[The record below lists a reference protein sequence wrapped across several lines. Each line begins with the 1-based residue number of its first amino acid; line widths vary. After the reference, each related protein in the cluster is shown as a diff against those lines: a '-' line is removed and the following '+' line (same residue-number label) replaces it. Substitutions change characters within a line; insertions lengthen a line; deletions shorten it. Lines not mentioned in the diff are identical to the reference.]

1 MFIILFFSPLSAS
14 FGLSIE
20 QHYYQKKTG
29 SNLIYF
35 DWRLEREEDLKLI
48 TLLGKERDV
57 TRMNNDFSTQSWVIN
72 DPSTTT
78 NMTVLRNNN
87 ELIMN
92 GIFKGE
98 KVERSI
104 KVDSSPW
111 YQALSL
117 SLRQFVD
124 QNRNHIQFW
133 SIRPDNLDVHH
144 LQVNREAEET
154 RTIEGTLTEVIKL
167 KIQLTGLKSAFWSC
181 HYWLRKSDGLF
192 VRYEGPS
199 GPPGWPLTT
208 VELVESPAQAE
219 LAEIIQQAQ

>member
-1 MFIILFFSPLSAS
+1 MFVILCFLPLSAS
-14 FGLSIE
+14 SGLFFE
-20 QHYYQKKTG
+20 QHHYLKKTG
-29 SNLIYF
+29 AAFIHF
-35 DWRLEREEDLKLI
+35 DWRLEHGEDLKLV
-48 TLLGKERDV
+48 TVLGKERDV
-57 TRMNNDFSTQSWVIN
+57 TRMNNDFSTQSWVIE

-87 ELIMN
+87 ELIMD

-98 KVERSI
+98 KVERTI

-133 SIRPDNLDVHH
+133 SIRPDNLDVHR

-154 RTIEGTLTEVIKL
+154 RIIEGTLTEVIKL
-167 KIQLTGLKSAFWSC
+167 KIQLTGLKSVFWSC
-181 HYWLRKSDGLF
+181 YYWLRKSDGLF

-208 VELVESPAQAE
+208 VELLEAPTQAE